1 MRFCLSYL
9 ICVVF
14 VCLTIQLQ
22 AETTIKNKKH
32 KTSIPFELYNNIIV
46 VKMEINK
53 SKTLRF
59 IFDSGCRSNIILHP
73 KWIDSLQIFSEEKVY
88 FSGLG
93 LKDTIETIKAE
104 NCRLQLSALED
115 DQAYIYFLNKDTLD
129 LENYLGTSIDGIFG
143 AEIFNK
149 YYVHVNLKKRVI
161 ELAES
166 PPSTKIKANFKKVP
180 LKIKMSKGY
189 YTCIIMSPN
198 GELYESE
205 LLLDTGANLPILIK
219 NVSPEE
225 LGILSYKEIEI
236 GEGLAGSLVSKVS
249 RTKTLFFDTLRF
261 EQPVTCFSETPLYL
275 KESNDAV
282 LNGNIGND
290 ILNRLDI
297 YYAYPDQCLYYK
309 TQKNTHE
316 PFYFNISNIILLQY
330 KTGNGGYIV
339 KNIVEN
345 SVPAEMGL
353 AIGDEIL
360 EINGIRTDKM
370 QMSEALYLLNRK
382 IGKKICILFRHQ
394 NDTKKICY
402 KLQSII

>member
-1 MRFCLSYL
+1 M
-9 ICVVF
+9 
-14 VCLTIQLQ
+14 QLQ
-22 AETTIKNKKH
+22 AETTIKTKKH
-32 KTSIPFELYNNIIV
+32 KTSIPFELYNNIMV

-59 IFDSGCRSNIILHP
+59 IFDSGCRSNIVLHP
-73 KWIDSLQIFSEEKVY
+73 KWIDSLLITSNEKVF

-93 LKDTIETIKAE
+93 LKDTIETLKAE
-104 NCRLQLSALED
+104 KCTIQLSGLED
-115 DQAYIYFLNKDTLD
+115 DQASVYFLNKDTLD

-149 YYVHVNLKKRVI
+149 YIVHVNYKKRII
-161 ELAES
+161 ELYEML
-166 PPSTKIKANFKKVP
+166 PSSKLKASYKHVP

-189 YTCIIMSPN
+189 YTCIIMSPG

-205 LLLDTGANLPILIK
+205 LLLDTGANLPLLIK
-219 NVSPEE
+219 NVTPEE
-225 LGILSYKEIEI
+225 LGIKDYKEIEI
-236 GEGLAGSLVSKVS
+236 GEGLAGPLISKVS

-290 ILNRLDI
+290 ILSRLDI
-297 YYAYPDQCLYYK
+297 YYAYPTQCLYYK

-339 KNIVEN
+339 KNIIDK
-345 SVPAEMGL
+345 SAPAEMGL
-353 AIGDEIL
+353 AVGDEIM
-360 EINGIRTDKM
+360 EINGIKTDKM
-370 QMSEALYLLNRK
+370 QMSDALYLLNRK
-382 IGKKICILFRHQ
+382 IGKKITIIFRHQ
-394 NDTKKICY
+394 NETKKISY

>member
-1 MRFCLSYL
+1 M
-9 ICVVF
+9 
-14 VCLTIQLQ
+14 QLQ
-22 AETTIKNKKH
+22 AETIIRTKKH
-32 KTSIPFELYNNIIV
+32 KTSIPFELYNNIMV

-59 IFDSGCRSNIILHP
+59 IFDSGCRSNIVLHP
-73 KWIDSLQIFSEEKVY
+73 KWIDSLLISSNEKVF

-93 LKDTIETIKAE
+93 LKDTIETLKAE
-104 NCRLQLSALED
+104 NCRLQLSALEYND
-115 DQAYIYFLNKDTLD
+115 ASVYFLNKDTLD

-143 AEIFNK
+143 AEIFSK
-149 YYVHVNLKKRVI
+149 YVVHVNYKRRMI
-161 ELAES
+161 ELYETL
-166 PPSTKIKANFKKVP
+166 PSSKIKANFKKVP

-189 YTCIIMSPN
+189 YTCIIMSPS

-219 NVSPEE
+219 NVLPEE
-225 LGILSYKEIEI
+225 LGIKDYKEIEI
-236 GEGLAGSLVSKVS
+236 GEGLSGPLISKVS

-290 ILNRLDI
+290 ILSRLDI
-297 YYAYPDQCLYYK
+297 YFAYPEQCLYYR

-339 KNIVEN
+339 KNIIEK
-345 SVPAEMGL
+345 SAPAEMGL

-360 EINGIRTDKM
+360 EINGIKTDKM
-370 QMSEALYLLNRK
+370 EMSEALYLLNRK
-382 IGKKICILFRHQ
+382 IGKKITIKFRHQ
-394 NDTKKICY
+394 NETKKIAY